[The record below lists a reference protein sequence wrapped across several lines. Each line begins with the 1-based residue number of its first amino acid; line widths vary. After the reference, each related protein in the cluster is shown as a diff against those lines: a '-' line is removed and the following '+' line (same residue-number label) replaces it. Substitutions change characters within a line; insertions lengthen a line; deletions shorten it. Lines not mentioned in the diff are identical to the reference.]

1 MINKNLIYNDV
12 LFHKI
17 RNSSSILSIDK
28 DNHYNFEIEEKNL
41 KIKNVTYDE
50 VLKEVKDGNKF
61 DFIISYDLFS
71 QDDSIIETCLNNF
84 KDILSINGYI
94 IIINMVLT
102 SYAYYLYHPFSYV
115 QRCLLGK
122 PIYFSVLDDTIR
134 NFGYKIKNIDRLY
147 SIDLLS
153 YPIEFFSV
161 IIGN

>member
-1 MINKNLIYNDV
+1 MINKNLIYNEV

-28 DNHYNFEIEEKNL
+28 DNHYNFDIEEKNL

-84 KDILSINGYI
+84 KNILN
-94 IIINMVLT
+94 
-102 SYAYYLYHPFSYV
+102 
-115 QRCLLGK
+115 
-122 PIYFSVLDDTIR
+122 
-134 NFGYKIKNIDRLY
+134 IKK
-147 SIDLLS
+147 
-153 YPIEFFSV
+153 
-161 IIGN
+161 